1 MIPTKTRQ
9 WTLAARPA
17 GIPTEDAFKMVESPL
32 PSLDV
37 GQVLL
42 QTIYL
47 SVDPYIRGR
56 MRNVKSYVPPYEI
69 GDVIDGNVVGKVVA
83 SKDSRF
89 KEGDFA
95 TARLGWADYQIAVG
109 QKLRKVDSDP

>member
-1 MIPTKTRQ
+1 MKTRR
-9 WTLAARPA
+9 WTLASRPT
-17 GIPTEDAFKMVESPL
+17 GVPSEENFKLIEAPL
-32 PSLDV
+32 PPLEI

-42 QTIYL
+42 QTLYL

-69 GDVIDGNVVGKVVA
+69 GDVIDGNVVGRVVA

-95 TARLGWADYQIAVG
+95 TARLGWADY
-109 QKLRKVDSDP
+109 